1 MAKLLI
7 GKVTS
12 DKPNKSIVVTVVAH
26 KTHPVYK
33 KRYISSKKF
42 MAHDEHNK
50 ARIGDKVSIKETKP
64 LSAKKRFV
72 LDTILETPAIREGI
86 VGDVDINKVTA
97 TKKSSTTAKKDTV

>member
-12 DKPNKSIVVTVVAH
+12 DKPDKSIVVTVVTH

-42 MAHDEHNK
+42 MAHDEQNK

-64 LSAKKRFV
+64 VSAKKRFV

-86 VGDVDINKVTA
+86 VGDVEVNKKPVVSSDRSL
-97 TKKSSTTAKKDTV
+97 KKEDV